1 MSPDLAPR
9 PLPLITRDLP
19 GTGGLTKIS
28 PEDFVVEELPAYE
41 PCGVGDHL
49 YLWVEKRGLSTAEA
63 LRQIAQAFGVSER
76 EMGCA
81 GQKDRQALT
90 RQWMSVLT
98 KRDEAVVDDDRIRVL
113 DRRRHGNK
121 LRLGHLRGNRFTVTL
136 RGVREEATE
145 RAQAVLDRLRVTGLP
160 NFYGTQRFGRFG
172 DNAALG
178 AALLGLGD
186 HRELGRA
193 KRERFMRKMALSA
206 LQSELFNRCLAERMQ
221 DGLLDIALD
230 GDVLRKRETGGHFTC
245 EAPEVDAARVRSGEL
260 DVTGPMPGPKER
272 PAARG
277 EALVREER
285 VLAEAGLSRELFAKG
300 GADAEG
306 ARRPY
311 RVVVESPSVR
321 RIGDDAIELSFALPS
336 GSYATRL
343 LAEVTKA
350 DVALPGEG

>member
-1 MSPDLAPR
+1 MPPDLSPR
-9 PLPLITRDLP
+9 PLPLVTHDLP
-19 GTGGLTKIS
+19 GTGGLAKIS
-28 PEDFVVEELPAYE
+28 PEDFVVDELPAYD
-41 PCGVGDHL
+41 PCGTGDHL

-63 LRQIAQAFGVSER
+63 LRIIGQAFGVSER
-76 EMGCA
+76 DIGCA

-90 RQWMSVLT
+90 RQWVSVLT
-98 KRDEAVVDDDRIRVL
+98 KRDDVVIDDPKLRVL

-136 RGVREEATE
+136 RGVAPEAVARSETIL
-145 RAQAVLDRLRVTGLP
+145 ARLGETGLP

-193 KRERFMRKMALSA
+193 RRERFIRKMALSA
-206 LQSELFNRCLAERMQ
+206 LQSELFNRCLSERMR
-221 DGLLDIALD
+221 DGLLDTALD
-230 GDVLRKRETGGHFTC
+230 GDVLRKRESGGHFTC
-245 EAPEVDAARVRSGEL
+245 EAPEVDTARVRSGEL

-272 PAARG
+272 PAAKG
-277 EALVREER
+277 AALAREER
-285 VLAEAGLSRELFAKG
+285 VLTEAGLTRELLAKG
-300 GADAEG
+300 GADCEG

-311 RVVVESPSVR
+311 RVTVESPSVR
-321 RIGDDAIELSFALPS
+321 RISDDAVELSFALPS
-336 GSYATRL
+336 GSYATRV
-343 LAEVTKA
+343 LAEVTKG